1 MQNKLAHTA
10 EHAFIGSLQKLMGK
24 TLNVRKVEHRDHDN
38 LVIITTKDLEMD
50 IVIKAEKEVNSLI
63 SQGRRV
69 ITHTF
74 GSLAEAK
81 RELPNLRANE
91 NRIGNDK
98 QIRVVEIEDHDLAA
112 CVMDHA
118 ANLRECGFFLI
129 TRLNR
134 ISSDYEINFVV
145 SDAAKYTAVELSRKI
160 LNICQD
166 TGANYNTV
174 EETVKKMR
182 QSYDIY
188 LWKLRKLTEQILDN
202 IEPKL
207 TYSAGP
213 CIISGT
219 FVGLL
224 DEQVREFASRKI
236 REQNSVVVV
245 IINQNSESDSMA
257 NVVLTRSESL
267 YDIDCNRIFK
277 EIASEWGR
285 GGGKSNFVTGV
296 IRRENVGEFI
306 DTVVR
311 KIATN

>member
-1 MQNKLAHTA
+1 
-10 EHAFIGSLQKLMGK
+10 
-24 TLNVRKVEHRDHDN
+24 
-38 LVIITTKDLEMD
+38 
-50 IVIKAEKEVNSLI
+50 
-63 SQGRRV
+63 
-69 ITHTF
+69 
-74 GSLAEAK
+74 
-81 RELPNLRANE
+81 
-91 NRIGNDK
+91 
-98 QIRVVEIEDHDLAA
+98 
-112 CVMDHA
+112 MDHA
-118 ANLRECGFFLI
+118 TNLRECGFFLI

-245 IINQNSESDSMA
+245 IINQNFESDSMA